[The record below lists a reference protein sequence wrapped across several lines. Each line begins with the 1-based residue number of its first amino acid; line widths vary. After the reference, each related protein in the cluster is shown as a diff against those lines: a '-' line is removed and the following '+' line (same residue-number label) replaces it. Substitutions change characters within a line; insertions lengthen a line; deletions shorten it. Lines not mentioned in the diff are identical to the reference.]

1 MSSPQST
8 PREPATYTNATSS
21 ASPDPNPPTVIYD
34 SERLPPLTPDSLE
47 PPDIDSILSRKRKW
61 YRAVLALELPRTWQ
75 VGLTG
80 LSICLSALQA
90 NGVGPE
96 VAKRLDLS
104 GTEAQTIVVGGIL
117 GVYLMAAPLGSLT
130 DRYGPRFG
138 SFVSAIL
145 SAMGYLSFA
154 TILSAAEPGTPM
166 LHLYLTASYFCVGAA
181 TVGSYFACLTCASLS
196 FPSHPTLSLSVPLSL
211 IGLSS
216 LVISSFSNLPAFL
229 TPSRELDPK
238 RFLLFLGIFSPAINL
253 WSALFMKIIPQPIQL
268 HHHHHHEHL
277 PYHDDPEQNVTGN
290 QNGAAVAEPTPEPE
304 PESETFSDDDDDSV
318 ASSPIS
324 ELLHLSEH
332 TPLLIG
338 GPEAAREEAEAM
350 VHGKDVKWTA
360 WSLVKDWEGFWAFGI
375 LLALCIGP
383 GEMIIASI
391 GSILTSLLPPTI
403 RSSLV
408 AWTASSHPLSLLST
422 RSVSAL
428 SPHPGPNALALRN
441 KHVSLLSLTG
451 TVARLLV
458 GITADYL
465 APPPTAVPAPPSDDP
480 NAPTHLFVQKKK
492 VRLRRSTFAALCA
505 LALAAVLAWSAGWLE
520 EEPRLW
526 VLSAGT
532 GMLYGALFT
541 LTPAIVSAHFG
552 PTNFGLAWGMVS
564 YFAAVGAVLFSY
576 LFALV
581 STAVA
586 EQADVIPGTS
596 GPSILKADEAPC
608 AVSSLPWGSS
618 CSVGGGKYE
627 RDDEAGLELSLHCSV
642 NQ

>member
-1 MSSPQST
+1 
-8 PREPATYTNATSS
+8 
-21 ASPDPNPPTVIYD
+21 
-34 SERLPPLTPDSLE
+34 
-47 PPDIDSILSRKRKW
+47 
-61 YRAVLALELPRTWQ
+61 
-75 VGLTG
+75 
-80 LSICLSALQA
+80 
-90 NGVGPE
+90 
-96 VAKRLDLS
+96 
-104 GTEAQTIVVGGIL
+104 
-117 GVYLMAAPLGSLT
+117 
-130 DRYGPRFG
+130 
-138 SFVSAIL
+138 
-145 SAMGYLSFA
+145 
-154 TILSAAEPGTPM
+154 
-166 LHLYLTASYFCVGAA
+166 
-181 TVGSYFACLTCASLS
+181 
-196 FPSHPTLSLSVPLSL
+196 
-211 IGLSS
+211 
-216 LVISSFSNLPAFL
+216 
-229 TPSRELDPK
+229 
-238 RFLLFLGIFSPAINL
+238 
-253 WSALFMKIIPQPIQL
+253 MKVIPQPIQL

-277 PYHDDPEQNVTGN
+277 PYQDDPEHNVIGS
-290 QNGAAVAEPTPEPE
+290 QNGAAGAAAAEPTPEPE
-304 PESETFSDDDDDSV
+304 PESETFSDDDDDDSV

-383 GEMIIASI
+383 VRVVSFQPALFRSSLCRCVADDPQGEMVIASI

-408 AWTASSHPLSLLST
+408 AWTASFQPLSLLST
-422 RSVSAL
+422 RSSSAL

-505 LALAAVLAWSAGWLE
+505 LALAAVLAWSAAWLE
-520 EEPRLW
+520 DEPRLW

-541 LTPAIVSAHFG
+541 LTVSWVGSAFCVLLIRFG
-552 PTNFGLAWGMVS
+552 P
-564 YFAAVGAVLFSY
+564 
-576 LFALV
+576 
-581 STAVA
+581 
-586 EQADVIPGTS
+586 
-596 GPSILKADEAPC
+596 
-608 AVSSLPWGSS
+608 
-618 CSVGGGKYE
+618 
-627 RDDEAGLELSLHCSV
+627 
-642 NQ
+642 